1 MKKLFIIIFMLFL
14 ALPAM
19 ANEITVPEP
28 SSSSGGSGAVD
39 SVNGNTGVVVLTT
52 GDLAEDT
59 NKNYVTDA
67 ESVVVGHTSGTNTGD
82 NSANSSTYSPG
93 GTDVALADG
102 GTGESLADPGAD
114 RILFWDDSEGTLT
127 WLIPGTGLA
136 ISATTL
142 NVSITSLDI
151 GLTDTYV
158 LVGNGSNLA
167 VGVDMTGDVTISN
180 TGVMT
185 IGTDKIDPAM
195 ISTDAVTMDAIDADG
210 DFETLTGDWKT
221 TGSLS
226 SQAEFTTD
234 AAGDITI
241 TVNAVNY
248 GTDANLGH
256 DADIPDGACDA
267 AADVGNWV
275 VLISKLKNQYSLTSD
290 DATNMFILAD
300 NETLTADDELDV
312 DGSMVS
318 VMCIA
323 AEYWKVIGYIDVAP
337 TDGGP
342 AD

>member
-1 MKKLFIIIFMLFL
+1 MLSASQL
-14 ALPAM
+14 NIPKQ
-19 ANEITVPEP
+19 
-28 SSSSGGSGAVD
+28 
-39 SVNGNTGVVVLTT
+39 TT
-52 GDLAEDT
+52 GL
-59 NKNYVTDA
+59 TDA
-67 ESVVVGHTSGTNTGD
+67 EQTILDNTSG
-82 NSANSSTYSPG
+82 ANSGDATVADTAEIDMTLTGQEIKADIKTGSIILTRLSAA
-93 GTDVALADG
+93 VQAILALA
-102 GTGESLADPGAD
+102 S
-114 RILFWDDSEGTLT
+114 
-127 WLIPGTGLA
+127 
-136 ISATTL
+136 SALQT
-142 NVSITSLDI
+142 ITSLDI
-151 GLTDTYV
+151 GLLDGDI
-158 LVGNGSNLA
+158 LIGNASNLA
-167 VGVDMTGDVTISN
+167 DNQTMSGDVTISN

-195 ISTDAVTMDAIDADG
+195 ISTDAVTPDAIDKDG
-210 DFETLTGDWKT
+210 AFTGLTGNWKT

-226 SQAEFTTD
+226 GQAEFTTD